1 MKRGDK
7 KKRKKKGL
15 PTVVGG
21 GGTMRL
27 NFEGMITST
36 YVHQVMHAWPVCYGS
51 KAVHMMYSE
60 NFGGGNR
67 WKGMSLSHG

>member
-1 MKRGDK
+1 
-7 KKRKKKGL
+7 
-15 PTVVGG
+15 
-21 GGTMRL
+21 MRL